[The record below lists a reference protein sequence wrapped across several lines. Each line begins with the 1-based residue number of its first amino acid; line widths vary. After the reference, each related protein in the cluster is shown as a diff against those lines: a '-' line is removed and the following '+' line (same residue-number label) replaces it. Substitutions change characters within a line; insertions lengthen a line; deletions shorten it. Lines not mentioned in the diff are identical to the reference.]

1 MFKASVTIT
10 PKAGISD
17 PQGAVIER
25 ALPNLGF
32 EGVGGIRVGR
42 FITLEVDGEDEAV
55 VRRDVED
62 MCRQLLA
69 NPIIEDYSFE
79 LVDVSGTGLHGPDSV
94 ILGEDAHTRVAPPH
108 AASPWTAA
116 DPFAAGEAARG
127 EAEARGNEPPSASVA
142 GARAEP
148 SPWTAADP
156 YANKDGAGQVAPV
169 AGGGSDPDTGAPSP
183 WTFADPFASREEE
196 VEE

>member
-1 MFKASVTIT
+1 MFRASVTIT
-10 PKAGISD
+10 PKVGISD

-55 VRRDVED
+55 VRKDVED

-79 LVDVSGTGLHGPDSV
+79 LVDLSAAGLHGPDSI
-94 ILGEDAHTRVAPPH
+94 ILGEDAHPRVAPPH
-108 AASPWTAA
+108 AASPWT
-116 DPFAAGEAARG
+116 F
-127 EAEARGNEPPSASVA
+127 
-142 GARAEP
+142 
-148 SPWTAADP
+148 ADP
-156 YANKDGAGQVAPV
+156 Y
-169 AGGGSDPDTGAPSP
+169 
-183 WTFADPFASREEE
+183 ASREEE